1 MDRMTAAR
9 QLIDAGRWVAEKGM
23 TWGSA
28 GNMSIR
34 LNEEEV
40 LITASGTSFGA
51 LTEDSFTLYNIRT
64 GAWSGGKPSKE
75 LPVHLGIYRQSPW
88 AGAALHA
95 SPFHTT
101 LAAASDLELRNDLF
115 VENMY
120 YLQRLAYVPYEHPG
134 SDALAEAVAEAAP
147 RANVIM
153 MKNHGVILYDAT
165 MAEAMQG
172 LEVLENTCRMCLAA
186 RSAGLTFAPVE
197 PAKVEDFLL
206 RSGYR
211 TPRAWRE
218 ECGMRNA

>member
-1 MDRMTAAR
+1 MDRMTAAK

-34 LNEEEV
+34 LNEEEM

-51 LTEDSFTLYNIRT
+51 LTEDSFTLYNINS
-64 GAWSGGKPSKE
+64 GEWSGGKPSKE
-75 LPVHLGIYRQSPW
+75 LPVHLAVYQQSPW
-88 AGAALHA
+88 AGAVLHA

-101 LAAASDLELRNDLF
+101 LAAATDLKLRNDLF

-120 YLQRLAYVPYEHPG
+120 YLQRMAYIRYEHPG
-134 SDALAEAVAEAAP
+134 SAGLAEAVADVAAQ
-147 RANVIM
+147 ANVIL
-153 MKNHGVILYDAT
+153 MKNHGVILYDTT
-165 MAEAMQG
+165 MAEARQT

-186 RSAGLTFAPVE
+186 QQASLTFDPVQ
-197 PAKVEDFLL
+197 PAVVEDFLL

-211 TPRAWRE
+211 KPRVW
-218 ECGMRNA
+218 GK

>member
-1 MDRMTAAR
+1 MDRMIAAK

-34 LNEEEV
+34 LNEEEM
-40 LITASGTSFGA
+40 LITASGTSFGT
-51 LTEDSFTLYNIRT
+51 LTEDSFTLYNMKT
-64 GAWSGGKPSKE
+64 GQWSGGKPSKE
-75 LPVHLGIYRQSPW
+75 LPVHLAVYRRSPW
-88 AGAALHA
+88 AGAVLHA

-101 LAAASDLELRNDLF
+101 LAAATDLKLRNDLF

-120 YLQRLAYVPYEHPG
+120 YLQRMAYIRYEHPG
-134 SDALAEAVAEAAP
+134 SDGLAEAVADVAAQ
-147 RANVIM
+147 ANVIL

-165 MAEAMQG
+165 MAEARQT

-186 RSAGLTFAPVE
+186 QQAGLTFDPVK
-197 PAKVEDFLL
+197 PDVVEDFLL

-211 TPRAWRE
+211 KPREW
-218 ECGMRNA
+218 GPSGL